1 MLTDNVPACCCSRYR
16 AVAKMND
23 PGLDEPIQE
32 HSKDVEQD
40 RKNELEVQRED
51 EQAFLDPR

>member
-1 MLTDNVPACCCSRYR
+1 MLTDNVPACSSSRYR

-23 PGLDEPIQE
+23 GGLDEPIHE

-40 RKNELEVQRED
+40 RKDELQVQKED

>member
-1 MLTDNVPACCCSRYR
+1 
-16 AVAKMND
+16 MND
-23 PGLDEPIQE
+23 GGLGEPIQE

-40 RKNELEVQRED
+40 RKDELEVQRED